1 MDATEYGRLFD
12 LSGRRALVTG
22 GQRGLGLGIATA
34 LASHGADV
42 WICSED
48 ETGCADAAERL
59 RGQGLTVRA
68 VTCDVTD
75 RAALSAMV
83 ERVTSAGPLDI
94 LVCNAGVAPHA
105 GPITSASDA
114 DWQATM
120 TINLQSVLWLAGMV
134 LPGMAEAGGGSLII
148 MSSIAGLSG
157 NRALGLYGL
166 SKAANAQLARN
177 LAVEWGP
184 ANIRVNAISPG
195 FIRTDL
201 ARNLL
206 SNPAFMER
214 RMAMTPL
221 RRPGEVT
228 EVAGVAVMLASAA
241 GAFIT
246 GQNIVVDGGT
256 LITDG
261 N

>member
-1 MDATEYGRLFD
+1 MDATAYGRLFD

-22 GQRGLGLGIATA
+22 GQRGLGLAIATA
-34 LASHGADV
+34 LACHGAEV
-42 WICSED
+42 WI
-48 ETGCADAAERL
+48 GCEDAAACMAAAEGL
-59 RGQGLTVRA
+59 RGQGLGVHA
-68 VTCDVTD
+68 MACDVTD

-83 ERVTSAGPLDI
+83 ERVTAAWPLDI

-105 GPITSASDA
+105 GSIITASDT

-134 LPGMAEAGGGSLII
+134 LPGMAAAGGGSMII
-148 MSSIAGLSG
+148 MSSIAGLRG
-157 NRALGLYGL
+157 NKALGLYGL

-184 ANIRVNAISPG
+184 SKIRVNAISPG

-201 ARNLL
+201 ARDLL
-206 SNPAFMER
+206 ANPAFMER
-214 RMAMTPL
+214 RMALTPL

>member
-1 MDATEYGRLFD
+1 MDAPGYGRLFD

-34 LASHGADV
+34 LASQGAAV
-42 WICSED
+42 WISSED
-48 ETGCADAAERL
+48 AAGCADAAEGL
-59 RGQGLTVRA
+59 RAQGLA
-68 VTCDVTD
+68 VHAAACDVTD
-75 RAALSAMV
+75 QAALSAMV
-83 ERVTSAGPLDI
+83 AEVTAAGPLDI

-105 GPITSASDA
+105 GPIASASEA

-120 TINLQSVLWLAGMV
+120 TVNLQSVLWLTGMV
-134 LPGMAEAGGGSLII
+134 LPGMAAAGGGSVII
-148 MSSIAGLSG
+148 MSSIAGLRG
-157 NRALGLYGL
+157 NKALGLYAL

-201 ARNLL
+201 SRDLL
-206 SNPAFMER
+206 TNPAFMER

-221 RRPGEVT
+221 RRPGEVA
-228 EVAGVAVMLASAA
+228 EVAGVVVMLASAA
-241 GAFIT
+241 GGFMT

>member
-1 MDATEYGRLFD
+1 MDATAYGRLFD

-22 GQRGLGLGIATA
+22 GQRGLGLAIATA
-34 LASHGADV
+34 LAGHGAQV

-48 ETGCADAAERL
+48 AAGCADAAAGL
-59 RGQGLTVRA
+59 QAQGLPVQP

-75 RAALSAMV
+75 RLALSGMV
-83 ERVTSAGPLDI
+83 AQVTAAGPLDI
-94 LVCNAGVAPHA
+94 VVCNAGVAPHA
-105 GPITSASDA
+105 GPVTSASDD
-114 DWQATM
+114 DWQTTM

-134 LPGMAEAGGGSLII
+134 LPRMAAAGGGSLII
-148 MSSIAGLSG
+148 MSSIAGLRG
-157 NRALGLYGL
+157 NKALGLYGL

-184 ANIRVNAISPG
+184 SNIRVNAISPG

-206 SNPAFMER
+206 ANRAFMEK

-221 RRPGEVT
+221 RRPGEPA

>member
-1 MDATEYGRLFD
+1 MDATAYGRLFD

-22 GQRGLGLGIATA
+22 GQRGLGLAIATA
-34 LASHGADV
+34 LACHGAEV

-48 ETGCADAAERL
+48 AAGCAAATEGL
-59 RGQGLTVRA
+59 LVQGLSVHA
-68 VTCDVTD
+68 MACDVTD
-75 RAALSAMV
+75 RAALSTLV
-83 ERVTSAGPLDI
+83 ERVTAAGPLDI
-94 LVCNAGVAPHA
+94 VVCNAGVAPHA
-105 GPITSASDA
+105 GPITTASGA

-120 TINLQSVLWLAGMV
+120 TINLQSALWLAGMV
-134 LPGMAEAGGGSLII
+134 LPGMAAAGGGSMII
-148 MSSIAGLSG
+148 MSSIAGLRG
-157 NRALGLYGL
+157 NKALGLYGL

-184 ANIRVNAISPG
+184 SNIRVNAISPG

-201 ARNLL
+201 ARDLL
-206 SNPAFMER
+206 ANPAFMER
-214 RMAMTPL
+214 RKAMTPL

-228 EVAGVAVMLASAA
+228 EVAGVAIMLASAA

>member
-1 MDATEYGRLFD
+1 MHATDYGRLFD

-22 GQRGLGLGIATA
+22 GQRGLGLGIAAA

-48 ETGCADAAERL
+48 EAGCADAVERL
-59 RGQGLTVRA
+59 RVQGLAVRA
-68 VTCDVTD
+68 ITCDVTD
-75 RAALSAMV
+75 HAALSATV
-83 ERVTSAGPLDI
+83 NLVTAAGPLDV

-114 DWQATM
+114 DWQVTM

-134 LPGMAEAGGGSLII
+134 LPGMAEAGGGSMII
-148 MSSIAGLSG
+148 MSSIAGLRG

-177 LAVEWGP
+177 LAVEWGA

-201 ARNLL
+201 ARDLL

-221 RRPGEVT
+221 RRAGEVA

-246 GQNIVVDGGT
+246 GQNLVVDGGT

>member
-1 MDATEYGRLFD
+1 MDVTDYGRLFD
-12 LSGRRALVTG
+12 LSDRQALVTG
-22 GQRGLGLGIATA
+22 GQRGLGLAIATA
-34 LASHGADV
+34 LASHGATV

-48 ETGCADAAERL
+48 GPGCEAAAADLQA
-59 RGQGLTVRA
+59 QGMA
-68 VTCDVTD
+68 VHAIACDVTD
-75 RAALSAMV
+75 RAGLAGMV
-83 ERVTSAGPLDI
+83 DRITATGPLDI

-105 GPITSASDA
+105 GPITTASDA

-120 TINLQSVLWLAGMV
+120 TINLQSVLWLAGLV
-134 LPGMAEAGGGSLII
+134 LPGMAAAGGGSMII
-148 MSSIAGLSG
+148 MSSIAGLRG
-157 NRALGLYGL
+157 NKALGLYAL

-184 ANIRVNAISPG
+184 SNIRVNAISPG

-201 ARNLL
+201 ARDLL
-206 SNPAFMER
+206 ANKIFMEG

-241 GAFIT
+241 GGFIT

>member
-1 MDATEYGRLFD
+1 MDATDYGRLFD
-12 LSGRRALVTG
+12 LSDKTALVTG

-34 LASHGADV
+34 LARHGAAV
-42 WICSED
+42 WICCED
-48 ETGCADAAERL
+48 GAAGETAAADL
-59 RGQGLTVRA
+59 RAQGLPVQSIA
-68 VTCDVTD
+68 CDVTD
-75 RAALSAMV
+75 RAALAAMV
-83 ERVTSAGPLDI
+83 ERVGRPDI

-105 GPITSASDA
+105 GPIATASDA

-120 TINLQSVLWLAGMV
+120 GINLQSVLWLTGLV
-134 LPGMAEAGGGSLII
+134 LPGMAANGGGSVII
-148 MSSIAGLSG
+148 MSSIAGLRG
-157 NRALGLYGL
+157 NKALGLYAL

-184 ANIRVNAISPG
+184 SNIRVNAISPG
-195 FIRTDL
+195 FIHTDL
-201 ARNLL
+201 ARDLL
-206 SNPAFMER
+206 ADRAFMER

-221 RRPGEVT
+221 RRPGEVA
-228 EVAGVAVMLASAA
+228 EVAGVALMLASAA
-241 GAFIT
+241 GGFVT

>member
-1 MDATEYGRLFD
+1 MDATDYGRLFD

-34 LASHGADV
+34 LARHGADL
-42 WICSED
+42 WICSE
-48 ETGCADAAERL
+48 EEAGCADAAERL
-59 RGQGLTVRA
+59 RIQGLTVRA

-83 ERVTSAGPLDI
+83 ERVTAAGPLDI

-105 GPITSASDA
+105 GPVTSASDV
-114 DWQATM
+114 DWQVTM

-134 LPGMAEAGGGSLII
+134 LPGMAAAGGGSMII
-148 MSSIAGLSG
+148 MSSIAGLRG

-201 ARNLL
+201 ARDLL

>member
-1 MDATEYGRLFD
+1 MDATAYGRLFD
-12 LSGRRALVTG
+12 LCGRHALVTG

-34 LASHGADV
+34 LAHHGAEV

-48 ETGCADAAERL
+48 ASECEKAAHGL
-59 RGQGLTVRA
+59 RAQGLA
-68 VTCDVTD
+68 VHAIGCDVMD

-83 ERVTSAGPLDI
+83 KRVTVARPLDI

-105 GPITSASDA
+105 GPVTTAGDDA
-114 DWQATM
+114 WQATM

-134 LPGMAEAGGGSLII
+134 LPGMATAGGGSMVI
-148 MSSIAGLSG
+148 MSSIAGLRG
-157 NRALGLYGL
+157 NKALGLYAL

-184 ANIRVNAISPG
+184 SNIRVNAISPG

-201 ARNLL
+201 ARDLL
-206 SNPAFMER
+206 ANPAFMER

-246 GQNIVVDGGT
+246 GQNVVIDGGT

-261 N
+261 S